1 MNAGL
6 SHLYKSW
13 TPTAI
18 NHFFQNQKVKIDHD
32 PSRQPYT
39 TLCSMPPLYP
49 LLPDKIDNLYS
60 NEETAGFSDHHAALF
75 CHSSEQL
82 EDLTAKNDAAPACPL
97 PELDDFDK
105 RTGPEIL
112 IDKTGVADQNV
123 SSP

>member
-39 TLCSMPPLYP
+39 TSNVISCSL
-49 LLPDKIDNLYS
+49 
-60 NEETAGFSDHHAALF
+60 SD
-75 CHSSEQL
+75 S
-82 EDLTAKNDAAPACPL
+82 K
-97 PELDDFDK
+97 K
-105 RTGPEIL
+105 
-112 IDKTGVADQNV
+112 
-123 SSP
+123 